1 VSAQTDADDLA
12 TRVGDLLSAS
22 GRTIA
27 VAESLT
33 GGMLVQAL
41 AKAQGSGDWLLGGVV
56 AYASS
61 VKHGLLG
68 VSAEHVVSPESAE
81 QMAVGVRDRLRRRR
95 RGGRHRCR
103 RSRPAGGTTAG
114 RGLDRRRRRRG
125 VPRLAVPDERPHPP
139 RSSSRPSPRRCG
151 TCQGARPLTTDA
163 AATFRAAYRHGFA
176 RVAACTIT
184 TAIGDPTRNAAA
196 VLDVAAQCSDDGVA
210 VACSPS

>member
-1 VSAQTDADDLA
+1 MSAQTDADDLA

-81 QMAVGVRDRLRRRR
+81 QMAVGVRDRL
-95 RGGRHRCR
+95 
-103 RSRPAGGTTAG
+103 
-114 RGLDRRRRRRG
+114 
-125 VPRLAVPDERPHPP
+125 
-139 RSSSRPSPRRCG
+139 
-151 TCQGARPLTTDA
+151 GAD
-163 AATFRAAYRHGFA
+163 
-176 RVAACTIT
+176 
-184 TAIGDPTRNAAA
+184 
-196 VLDVAAQCSDDGVA
+196 VA
-210 VACSPS
+210 VAVTGVAGPDRQEGRPPGEVWIGVDDGAESRASLYQTSGSPTEIVEQTVAEALRHVAKALDR